1 MKDRIRQFEA
11 YLAHSLEAFKLRH
24 ENEVTRIPRVIRSLT
39 IAEFADKY
47 NGDVNMA
54 LQAITKA
61 RMEASGEP
69 AGLDGSARKR
79 YVICCTFF
87 SLYMSLAEN
96 GSLLPK
102 KVKSLGHHVQQK
114 MVSYFCDG
122 ICNMLKSSFI
132 SPTYFTPEEG
142 TLRRTSTSCQDTWRA
157 SPPSSSVPWPFY
169 DCKTVSIETR
179 S

>member
-47 NGDVNMA
+47 NGDVNKA

-79 YVICCTFF
+79 YVMCCTFF
-87 SLYMSLAEN
+87 SQFTC
-96 GSLLPK
+96 PW
-102 KVKSLGHHVQQK
+102 QK
-114 MVSYFCDG
+114 MAAFYRG
-122 ICNMLKSSFI
+122 KSRVWVITF
-132 SPTYFTPEEG
+132 G
-142 TLRRTSTSCQDTWRA
+142 KKW
-157 SPPSSSVPWPFY
+157 
-169 DCKTVSIETR
+169 
-179 S
+179 